1 MTGRAAAAYG
11 RLTMSHS
18 RFKLPP
24 VMQRSLADDLKWA
37 ALVLTGA
44 FLAFLV
50 LGADDAGVL
59 VGAAIGV
66 LVVIVVLNVIRRSTH
81 RGGA

>member
-1 MTGRAAAAYG
+1 
-11 RLTMSHS
+11 MSQS

-24 VMQRSLADDLKWA
+24 LMQRSLADDLKW
-37 ALVLTGA
+37 GA
-44 FLAFLV
+44 FVLAGAVLAFLV

-59 VGAAIGV
+59 IGAAIGV
-66 LVVIVVLNVIRRSTH
+66 LVVIVVLNVLRRSTH